1 MVAYLHA
8 RLTRK
13 RCSSGHVIR
22 PGTPAQRR
30 LGVLPY
36 AGFMSSVTVQVLG
49 DLLSVLLLASP
60 NNMIMLLTRKVAT
73 KLKTNVA
80 VTE

>member
-1 MVAYLHA
+1 MVLLATPSNGSLPPC
-8 RLTRK
+8 TTGK

-36 AGFMSSVTVQVLG
+36 AGFMSSVTVQVLARPTFSSLVSESKRY
-49 DLLSVLLLASP
+49 D
-60 NNMIMLLTRKVAT
+60 
-73 KLKTNVA
+73 NV
-80 VTE
+80 V